1 MDFDLSDVQR
11 SWREK
16 AQSLGREL
24 SADATAADVVIGAA
38 RAGLLDPQADLVA
51 AALAVEALACESAAA
66 GMALALHTAALLV
79 RLRQGRIALR
89 PDQAALDERTAFA
102 VRSGAAGSD
111 GFESLVRGETVGAL
125 SLSTEDVPSLD
136 AGKLTGRASW
146 VGPVT
151 GRGVAIV
158 GARHGDEIIACAVS
172 LDAKGV
178 QVEPVTTSALRGFVS
193 AYVMFAGAPC
203 VEIGAPARIMARART
218 LIAATALGIGNR
230 ALRESLAV
238 AHRERGAGGEQTV
251 EGLLADTATE
261 LDAARLLTWKA
272 AGTIGSVS
280 LADASMAKLAAA
292 SAAQAAVV
300 RATQVVGVDSFRRG
314 HVIERLTQDVRAIE
328 LFAGRTE
335 ALREAVADEELPRV

>member
-24 SADATAADVVIGAA
+24 SADATAADVVMGAA

-66 GMALALHTAALLV
+66 GMALALHTAALLA
-79 RLRQGRIALR
+79 RLR
-89 PDQAALDERTAFA
+89 
-102 VRSGAAGSD
+102 SD
-111 GFESLVRGETVGAL
+111 GLDSLVRGDTVGAL
-125 SLSTEDVPSLD
+125 SLSTEDVPSLE

-146 VGPVT
+146 VGPIT
-151 GRGVAIV
+151 ERGVAIV
-158 GARHGDEIIACAVS
+158 GARNGDEITACAVS
-172 LDAKGV
+172 LDSEGV
-178 QVEPVTTSALRGFVS
+178 QVQPVTTSALRGFVS
-193 AYVMFAGAPC
+193 AYLTFAGAPC
-203 VEIGAPARIMARART
+203 IAAGAPTRIMARART

-272 AGTIGSVS
+272 AGATKDVS

-292 SAAQAAVV
+292 AAAQAAVV

-335 ALREAVADEELPRV
+335 ALREAVADAALPRV